1 MVEISGEP
9 GKSVL
14 VIKTV
19 GLVTAGDIFERMPE
33 LKKLIDET
41 QPKGLLGDWT
51 QFQGW
56 DEEAESL
63 RFSVRLDL
71 RHDFERI
78 AILADEDWDSEISRL
93 QEVTNL
99 PIRRF
104 ASSDRQAALAWL
116 DPDTA

>member
-1 MVEISGEP
+1 MVEIGREP
-9 GKSVL
+9 GISVL
-14 VIKTV
+14 VIKAS
-19 GLVTAGDIFERMPE
+19 GLITAGDIFEHMPE
-33 LKKLIDET
+33 LKKLIDEI

-51 QFQGW
+51 QLQGW
-56 DEEAESL
+56 DEEAESV
-63 RFSVRLDL
+63 RFSIRLDL

-78 AILADEDWDSEISRL
+78 AILADEDWDSEISRP